1 MFLVKQREEQDV
13 IRVGVLVKHANIAKL
28 EEVEKI

>member
-13 IRVGVLVKHANIAKL
+13 RVGVLVKHANTAKL